1 MSGWLRRVSEELS
14 FIRGNVLILLVSWAM
29 LYLGWYASF
38 TYFSLYVLELGG
50 TPFTVGL
57 VNAAHCLA
65 YASVQFLG
73 GYIADSY
80 GRRKIIVTMTFA
92 LACSYLMFVLAPTW
106 KILLV
111 GAVVEGVSLIYTPA
125 IYAMLADSL
134 PPEKRGLGYSLTIL
148 ATASSVA
155 APFLASAFV
164 SRMGVLKG
172 MRLLYAVLVTMCLA
186 AALLRMGLRETFSG
200 RRSVNPL
207 QALKAYPDAVR
218 ESFRVWSSVPK
229 EALWLSVVYV
239 TSYSLTWL
247 CSPYYVIYAT
257 EELGV
262 SEELWA
268 VLMSVNLVFLYL
280 PSIPVGKLVDVV
292 GRVKPL
298 VASMAFMMVSS
309 VMFILGGIPLLAS
322 SLALSGMASTL
333 FATAYQSL
341 QTDLVPAE
349 CRGRVIG
356 FTEFFTYIFTAFGG
370 LFGGYL
376 YQNVSPKLPFITLAL
391 AQVPLI
397 AIASTTLRR
406 VEDTRGD

>member
-1 MSGWLRRVSEELS
+1 MSSWLGRVSEELS

-29 LYLGWYASF
+29 LYLGWYASS

-57 VNAAHCLA
+57 VNAAYCLA

-92 LACSYLMFVLAPTW
+92 LAASYLMFVLAPTW

-111 GAVVEGVSLIYTPA
+111 GSVVEGVSLIYTPA
-125 IYAMLADSL
+125 IYAILADSL

-148 ATASSVA
+148 ATAPSVA

-172 MRLLYAVLVTMCLA
+172 MRLLYAVLVAVCLA
-186 AALLRMGLRETFSG
+186 AALLRMGLKETLSG
-200 RRSVNPL
+200 GRSVNLL

-218 ESFRVWSSVPK
+218 EGFRVWSSVPR
-229 EALWLSVVYV
+229 ETLWLSVVYV

-262 SEELWA
+262 SETFWA
-268 VLMSVNLVFLYL
+268 LLVSIQNAASYVF
-280 PSIPVGKLVDVV
+280 SIPLGKLVDVV

-298 VASMAFMMVSS
+298 VASMALLSAAVSLFITGRI
-309 VMFILGGIPLLAS
+309 MFLPIAFALLGMS
-322 SLALSGMASTL
+322 SMLFSTS
-333 FATAYQSL
+333 YQSL
-341 QTDLVPAE
+341 QTDLVSAE
-349 CRGRVIG
+349 YRGRVIG
-356 FTEFFTYIFTAFGG
+356 FTNFFAYMSQAFTQ
-370 LFGGYL
+370 LVGGYV
-376 YQNVSPKLPFITLAL
+376 YESFSPKLPFILLASSQIPLMALAL
-391 AQVPLI
+391 ATLSK
-397 AIASTTLRR
+397 AEKAASY
-406 VEDTRGD
+406 

>member
-29 LYLGWYASF
+29 LYLGWYASL

-57 VNAAHCLA
+57 VNAAYCLA

-80 GRRKIIVTMTFA
+80 GRRRIIVAMTFA
-92 LACSYLMFVLAPTW
+92 LAGSYLIFVLAPTW
-106 KILLV
+106 KVLLV
-111 GAVVEGVSLIYTPA
+111 GAVVEGLSLIYIPA

-134 PPEKRGLGYSLTIL
+134 PQEKRGLGYSLTIL
-148 ATASSVA
+148 ATAPSVA
-155 APFLASAFV
+155 APLLASAFV
-164 SRMGVLKG
+164 SRMGVLRG
-172 MRLLYAVLVTMCLA
+172 MRLLYVVLVAICLA
-186 AALLRMGLRETFSG
+186 AALLRMGLKETLSS

-218 ESFRVWSSVPK
+218 EGFRVWSSVPRQ
-229 EALWLSVVYV
+229 ALWLSILYMAVYTV
-239 TSYSLTWL
+239 SWL
-247 CSPYYVIYAT
+247 CYPYYILYAT

-262 SEELWA
+262 SKELWA
-268 VLMSVNLVFLYL
+268 ILTSMNLVFLYL
-280 PSIPVGKLVDVV
+280 PSIPVGKVVDLV

-298 VASMAFMMVSS
+298 IASMALMMASS
-309 VMFILGGIPLLAS
+309 IMFIMGGIPLLAS

-356 FTEFFTYIFTAFGG
+356 FAEFFTYIFTAFGG

-376 YQNVSPKLPFITLAL
+376 YQNVSPRLPFITLAL
-391 AQVPLI
+391 TQAPLI
-397 AIASTTLRR
+397 AVASTTLRG
-406 VEDTRGD
+406 VEDERKD